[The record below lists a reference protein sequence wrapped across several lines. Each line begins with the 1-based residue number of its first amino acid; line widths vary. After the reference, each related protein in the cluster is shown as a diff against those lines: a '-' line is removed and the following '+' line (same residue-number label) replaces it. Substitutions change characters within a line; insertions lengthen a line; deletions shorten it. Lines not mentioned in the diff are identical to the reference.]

1 MLVNNHWSRLWWFP
15 LKRPH
20 LVLCEPEKHAEIV
33 FYVPGRCI
41 SRSSSH
47 PPLRKPTPCFQWA
60 WHIAAISFEEQPS
73 VCKLLEGLSQKVVTD
88 PDVFGGIDAAR
99 NVSATGAPAIHE
111 ERGSGS
117 SGVTFLEL
125 FRGWVKVPRRF
136 PTNAPEAG
144 ESRGDLAKFGLHS
157 ITLQLPQ
164 TCIHCQNSR

>member
-1 MLVNNHWSRLWWFP
+1 M
-15 LKRPH
+15 
-20 LVLCEPEKHAEIV
+20 
-33 FYVPGRCI
+33 
-41 SRSSSH
+41 
-47 PPLRKPTPCFQWA
+47 
-60 WHIAAISFEEQPS
+60 
-73 VCKLLEGLSQKVVTD
+73 CKLLEGLSQKVVTD

-144 ESRGDLAKFGLHS
+144 GITWRSCQVRSTLYHS
-157 ITLQLPQ
+157 ATTTNMHSL
-164 TCIHCQNSR
+164 SE